1 MVSIRT
7 RIAAHSAAM
16 GKSLPQAGR
25 KWLMNNLGS
34 KLTRAYQVTAEFLA
48 GAKEGRS

>member
-1 MVSIRT
+1 MD
-7 RIAAHSAAM
+7 
-16 GKSLPQAGR
+16 
-25 KWLMNNLGS
+25 NLGS